1 MIRRTATLLAAAL
14 LFALALGH
22 QANADDPPCELKPR
36 EFCFGV
42 ETVSAGVST
51 TQAGAHPDLSL
62 SFELKQDPETKP
74 SPFGMRFPYSPTRNV
89 RINVPPG
96 LIGDPNVLGIPQQCT
111 VSELQSFNQPGG
123 GCPNGSQVGRTTIYA
138 YGLQQPFLEPLY
150 MMQSPEG
157 DAVARLG
164 TIAGIF
170 PIFID
175 FRVRSESDYGLV
187 AEFNEAPSLAALIR
201 ADTTIW
207 GVPADKSHDNE
218 RCTPAEVQ
226 EENCLVS
233 SARPPGSR
241 PLPFVTNPTRCGV
254 PLEVGVNAASWA
266 DPVFDPAKEVR
277 TPFPTITGCNNLPF
291 GPSLVIEPTN
301 RKAGA
306 PTGLDITARSPAS
319 DGVDV
324 LEPSQAR
331 DIRVTL
337 PEGMTVNPASSD
349 GLDVC
354 SESQAKFG
362 ERVSAQCPDAAKL
375 AEFEALIPALPRRLK
390 GAVYLREPEPG
401 NLFRFWG
408 VADDLGAHV
417 KLQGQL
423 NVDEATGQIE
433 SVLLD
438 LPQAPLREVKL
449 VFKSGFRA
457 PLVNPPSCG
466 NYSSSYE
473 FTPWSGGPPVKALSP
488 IQINEGCDVGGFD
501 PKLTA
506 GTTVPTAG
514 QHSPF
519 LFTLKRED
527 GEQNPAALDITL
539 PKGLAATFKGIPRC
553 EGFAAETGQCPAAS
567 RVGKVIAGVG
577 AGPAPLW
584 VPQPG
589 KRPTAFYLGG
599 PYKGAPLSAIAVV
612 PAQAGPFD
620 LGDEVVRSAIHVD
633 PDTVQGSVKS
643 DPLPQI
649 IEGVPVRYRTIH
661 VEINRPGFTLN
672 PTGCMQ
678 KQVEAT
684 VTSSQGGVASP
695 TSPFQA
701 ANCSRL
707 PYKPRL
713 SIRLNGGTRR
723 GAHPK
728 LTAVMRPR
736 PGDANFSEVSV
747 ALPRSAFLDQAHI
760 GTVCTRVQF
769 RADACPQA
777 SIYGKASA
785 TSPLIDEKLEGNVYL
800 RSSSHELPDL
810 VIALKGPPSLPIEV
824 NTVGRVDSVNGG
836 IRTTFEDLPDAPVSE
851 VRLEMQGGN
860 KGLLINSANLCKSVN
875 RATAKFSAQNGRRLN
890 FKPVVQNSCKG
901 AKRKQG
907 RR

>member
-1 MIRRTATLLAAAL
+1 MIRRALLFITTTT
-14 LFALALGH
+14 LFALALSSS
-22 QANADDPPCELKPR
+22 ATALEPPCKLEPR
-36 EFCFGV
+36 PLCFDIEAV
-42 ETVSAGVST
+42 KASLST

-62 SFELKQDPETKP
+62 EVAITQDPESKP
-74 SPFGMRFPYSPTRNV
+74 NVFGLHDSYGPTRNI
-89 RINVPPG
+89 RFEVPPG
-96 LIGDPNVLGIPQQCT
+96 LIGDPSVLGTPQQCA
-111 VSELQSFNQPGG
+111 VAELMTWNKGG
-123 GCPNGSQVGRTTIYA
+123 GCPNGSQIGISEITTYQ
-138 YGLQQPFLEPLY
+138 LLKKFREPVF
-150 MMQSPEG
+150 MMEAPGG
-157 DAVARLG
+157 DVVARLG
-164 TIAGIF
+164 VVAGVY
-170 PIFID
+170 PTFID
-175 FRVRSESDYGLV
+175 FSVRSESDYGLT
-187 AEFNEAPSLAALIR
+187 AEVREAPAAARLIGLEN
-201 ADTTIW
+201 TLW

-218 RCTPAEVQ
+218 RCTADEVFFKS
-226 EENCLVS
+226 CVVS
-233 SARPPGSR
+233 ESRPPGSK
-241 PLPFVTNPTRCGV
+241 PLPFLTNPTRCGV
-254 PLEVGVNAASWA
+254 PLELKVSASSWAEPDRFDFKAAS
-266 DPVFDPAKEVR
+266 
-277 TPFPTITGCNNLPF
+277 FPQISGCNSLPF

-301 RKAGA
+301 RRAGA

-319 DGVDV
+319 DGVEV
-324 LEPSQAR
+324 LEPSQVR
-331 DIRVTL
+331 DIRVNL
-337 PEGMTVNPASSD
+337 PEGMTINPASSD

-354 SESQAKFG
+354 SESQVKFG
-362 ERVSAQCPDAAKL
+362 KRVAAQCPDAAKL
-375 AEFEALIPALPRRLK
+375 ADFEALIPALPRRLK

-401 NLFRFWG
+401 NLFRIWA

-423 NVDEATGQIE
+423 NVDEATGEIE

-457 PLVNPPSCG
+457 PLVNPPACG
-466 NYSSSYE
+466 SYSSSYE
-473 FTPWSGGPPVKALSP
+473 FKPWSGGPPVKALSP
-488 IQINEGCDVGGFD
+488 ISINEGCDTGSFT

-527 GEQNPAALDITL
+527 GEQNPAFLDIKL
-539 PKGLAATFKGIPRC
+539 PKGLTASFAGIPRC
-553 EGFAAETGQCPAAS
+553 EGFAAETGQCPASS
-567 RVGKVIAGVG
+567 RIGKIIAAVG

-620 LGDEVVRSAIHVD
+620 LGDEVVRSAIDVD
-633 PDTVQGSVKS
+633 PDTVQGIVKS

-661 VEINRPGFTLN
+661 VEIDRPDFTLN

-695 TSPFQA
+695 TAPFQA
-701 ANCSRL
+701 SSCSRL
-707 PYKPRL
+707 PYKPAL

-728 LTAVMRPR
+728 LKAIMRPR

-785 TSPLIDEKLEGNVYL
+785 TSPLIEEKLEGNVYL

-810 VIALKGPPSLPIEV
+810 VIALKGPPSLPVEV

-836 IRTTFEDLPDAPVSE
+836 IRTTFEGLPDAPVSE

-875 RATAKFSAQNGRRLN
+875 RATAKFQAQNGRRLN

-901 AKRKQG
+901 AKRKKG